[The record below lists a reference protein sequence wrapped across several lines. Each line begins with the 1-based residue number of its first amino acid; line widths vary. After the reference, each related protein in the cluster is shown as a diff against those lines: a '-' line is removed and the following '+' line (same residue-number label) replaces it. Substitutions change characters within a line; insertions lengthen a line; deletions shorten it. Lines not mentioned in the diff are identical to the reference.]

1 MPGFFQSILNT
12 PLLSRVRRNHGLEH
26 ATLHTLGRRFPR
38 QPLAGYSDPGGFW
51 LIGNIPTEA
60 VQAAVEEALKRMQAG
75 ERNLAVHPNCGTNFA
90 FSGLVAGI
98 AAWLAMLGAG
108 KSLRR
113 RLDRLPLVT
122 SLVTLVLILTYPLGA
137 QIQERFTTDA
147 NLGDL
152 RAVQIDRFERGGM
165 PLQRVQTRDIAKTA

>member
-1 MPGFFQSILNT
+1 MNRLNEVV
-12 PLLSRVRRNHGLEH
+12 PVQLLSRVRRNHALEH
-26 ATLHTLGRRFPR
+26 ATLQVLAEKYPGRRY
-38 QPLAGYSDPGGFW
+38 AGYSTFNGFW
-51 LIGNIPTEA
+51 VIGQVDLEELQHAVNEA
-60 VQAAVEEALKRMQAG
+60 QTRLRRG
-75 ERNLAVHPNCGTNFA
+75 ERRLAVHPNCGTNFA